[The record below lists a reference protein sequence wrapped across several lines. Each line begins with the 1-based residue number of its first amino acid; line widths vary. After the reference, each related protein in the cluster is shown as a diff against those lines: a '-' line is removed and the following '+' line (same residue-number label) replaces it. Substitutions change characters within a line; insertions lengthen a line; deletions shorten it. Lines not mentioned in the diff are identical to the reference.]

1 MTKGISCILPII
13 HDKKFDTDFSK
24 KANLFHF
31 LENSAQ
37 LLKRTV
43 LPWST
48 NTVTDQFVWNIE
60 FAKDDIQIIIYKLNP
75 NNAHVHEMIRIHK
88 LSKQL

>member
-43 LPWST
+43 LP
-48 NTVTDQFVWNIE
+48 
-60 FAKDDIQIIIYKLNP
+60 
-75 NNAHVHEMIRIHK
+75 
-88 LSKQL
+88 